1 MVDSQI
7 WHFRIKTF
15 SHTSE
20 VGSGHKWMSYLH
32 LFEISYCRKL
42 EGKNFKRK
50 TIVRSLPWQYTRFF
64 FFNQSTIGID
74 SISVRSPCHFKVQY
88 SKDSELIWIQSKMIG
103 VINYQGWKNEK
114 NRGWYQH
121 CCNHW
126 SQEHKTCKLHFFSRD
141 LFTHPAVFSFV
152 SLRALAPWRV
162 IDTDL
167 SLRTWRAD
175 LLRLRRWKV
184 RGCDSSTF
192 EESVQ
197 LSPPLTQHSLQ
208 GSKAGASCLF

>member
-7 WHFRIKTF
+7 RHFRIKTF
-15 SHTSE
+15 SQTIE

-32 LFEISYCRKL
+32 LFEILYCRRL
-42 EGKNFKRK
+42 VGKNLKRK
-50 TIVRSLPWQYTRFF
+50 TIGRSLPWQYTIKPPMELTLSLAAVRATLKCIKAKILSSFES
-64 FFNQSTIGID
+64 NPKWLVLLIIKVGTMKRIISTLLQS
-74 SISVRSPCHFKVQY
+74 
-88 SKDSELIWIQSKMIG
+88 LIPGTQS
-103 VINYQGWKNEK
+103 
-114 NRGWYQH
+114 
-121 CCNHW
+121 
-126 SQEHKTCKLHFFSRD
+126 CKLPFFSRD
-141 LFTHPAVFSFV
+141 LFTPPSVFCFV

-175 LLRLRRWKV
+175 SLRLRRWKV

-197 LSPPLTQHSLQ
+197 LSPPLTQDSLQ
-208 GSKAGASCLF
+208 GSKAGASCLL